1 MDNSISYLRGAL
13 IAYPPGG
20 YPQTKRVI
28 PFRFN
33 PESLSRQIS
42 IEQGQGGAGAES
54 GAGAGGSAPDEQGAD
69 ATSGTL
75 KESFTV
81 QLRVDFADRIEG
93 ANSLPPELGVAPE
106 IAALE
111 ELLYP
116 AEAENTAP
124 SDGSEPVQARP
135 QRWTVLFVWGRKR
148 VYPIRITGVTINET
162 MHNTQLNPV
171 RAEIDVSAE
180 VLGEADARDNVA
192 VSSALAHTAAE
203 RRKMA
208 EDFFSKT
215 ASQSSN
221 ILPF

>member
-93 ANSLPPELGVAPE
+93 ANSLPPELGVAPR
-106 IAALE
+106 
-111 ELLYP
+111 LL
-116 AEAENTAP
+116 
-124 SDGSEPVQARP
+124 
-135 QRWTVLFVWGRKR
+135 RWKSCSIQRKR
-148 VYPIRITGVTINET
+148 RTPPRL
-162 MHNTQLNPV
+162 MV
-171 RAEIDVSAE
+171 RSLCRRGPNAGPYSLFGAASVSIQFGS
-180 VLGEADARDNVA
+180 LG
-192 VSSALAHTAAE
+192 
-203 RRKMA
+203 
-208 EDFFSKT
+208 
-215 ASQSSN
+215 
-221 ILPF
+221 